1 MMVVWLG
8 LHGCDET
15 LLEWAL
21 QKCFHNV
28 DGGFIL
34 FLIPWVFSPVS
45 KSFMAIMMMMSM
57 IGLNKLLKCP
67 TSTVNMSV
75 IVIGEDVR
83 LRFAS
88 ASVCVYTKPQVE
100 CVCHLSDEYY

>member
-1 MMVVWLG
+1 MGTSKVFPQCGRWIHFVFDSVG
-8 LHGCDET
+8 
-15 LLEWAL
+15 
-21 QKCFHNV
+21 
-28 DGGFIL
+28 
-34 FLIPWVFSPVS
+34 FSPVS

-100 CVCHLSDEYY
+100 SVCHLSDVYY